1 MRTRLL
7 ALLAVFAASAIAG
20 SASAQFLSVSAD
32 LNSRAWPAGV
42 SIPTI
47 GNTDT
52 VYPGCPTPPTSYG
65 HVWYFSPSGQTQ
77 ASGGDGSSA
86 HPWSTP
92 QALWGYK
99 PSGILSPSS
108 GYSQMLLSTAPA
120 GVGGT
125 PGPIQP
131 GDEVVLATGSYGDL
145 VSYDAQSVNSPA
157 LTIAA
162 GSGQTPLFTTINL
175 AITGLV
181 LNGIQVRELNDVFNA
196 PLIALNGGG
205 NITLENMDVSS
216 AAVAT
221 ADGWTQAQWQANA
234 RQGLVSFAANC
245 VSVVDS
251 HFYVIAAHNEGAIH
265 DLANNAL
272 VQNDEIDHYAND
284 AVNFEGNNVAVEN
297 LYIHDT
303 VLWNPGLGDQ
313 YYGIRNVGVYQ
324 TALQSNI
331 TIARI
336 KLIESIDTSQLFNAP
351 LSGFLNSNGD
361 ITNFT
366 IYDVLCA
373 CTGNDIFGTG
383 NIHNALIAN
392 NSLMGTGSLN
402 ALQGHGGSTGPAG
415 YPPSNVRIVNNIA
428 PAYETDNNVQSII
441 ADHNISTINGAF
453 NTAWIYCNGLTA
465 AQTKYD
471 CTTLM
476 PTPGSVIAAPVG
488 TGPNN
493 TADGIG
499 MTNEYTSVYGSGSFP
514 MSPQPDWTPLSGSPA
529 KTVGGAVLIP
539 PLTDYNG
546 AAFTPPYSIGGLN

>member
-1 MRTRLL
+1 
-7 ALLAVFAASAIAG
+7 
-20 SASAQFLSVSAD
+20 
-32 LNSRAWPAGV
+32 
-42 SIPTI
+42 
-47 GNTDT
+47 
-52 VYPGCPTPPTSYG
+52 
-65 HVWYFSPSGQTQ
+65 
-77 ASGGDGSSA
+77 
-86 HPWSTP
+86 
-92 QALWGYK
+92 
-99 PSGILSPSS
+99 
-108 GYSQMLLSTAPA
+108 
-120 GVGGT
+120 
-125 PGPIQP
+125 
-131 GDEVVLATGSYGDL
+131 
-145 VSYDAQSVNSPA
+145 
-157 LTIAA
+157 
-162 GSGQTPLFTTINL
+162 
-175 AITGLV
+175 
-181 LNGIQVRELNDVFNA
+181 
-196 PLIALNGGG
+196 
-205 NITLENMDVSS
+205 
-216 AAVAT
+216 
-221 ADGWTQAQWQANA
+221 
-234 RQGLVSFAANC
+234 
-245 VSVVDS
+245 
-251 HFYVIAAHNEGAIH
+251 
-265 DLANNAL
+265 
-272 VQNDEIDHYAND
+272 
-284 AVNFEGNNVAVEN
+284 VNFEGNNVAVEN